1 MNMSH
6 NFVGVSGICVTLAI
20 LCSGCAST
28 RSDPMGF
35 ADLDSFQIDCS
46 RRNEQIALLQSMR
59 STRDDRL
66 VSRAS
71 NAIQPWLAY
80 TNPEQHYNNAVR
92 GRGRTD
98 WVINQKLIELRD
110 NCRSNP

>member
-1 MNMSH
+1 
-6 NFVGVSGICVTLAI
+6 
-20 LCSGCAST
+20 
-28 RSDPMGF
+28 MGF
-35 ADLDSFQIDCS
+35 ADLDSFRIDCS
-46 RRNEQIALLQSMR
+46 RRAEQIALLQSMR
-59 STRDDRL
+59 STPDDRL
-66 VSRAS
+66 LARAS
-71 NAIQPWLAY
+71 NAVQPWLAY